1 MNRSVMGILAWN
13 IDFVI
18 TDTWDDVLSWNR
30 LTTFLWITFL
40 NSSIMTVDERRR
52 RRFSESFRKEQ
63 VALIEAG
70 KTSVG
75 EVSRFYEVK
84 RQNVRAW
91 LDKYGSQPL
100 QQQVIITNSNEYNRL
115 GAMEKEIKRLKELI
129 GEQQVKIV
137 TQQALIKLAEEK
149 LGNDFEKK

>member
-1 MNRSVMGILAWN
+1 
-13 IDFVI
+13 
-18 TDTWDDVLSWNR
+18 
-30 LTTFLWITFL
+30 
-40 NSSIMTVDERRR
+40 MTVDERRR